1 MKLINHSCY
10 WLSLEIHI
18 KLFFTYKV
26 SNMTWIFTKLIT
38 ICIIYPSFT
47 NGIYPYFH
55 NNMWV
60 TKFSWFYSI
69 YDRSIQNKF
78 FFDVTHG
85 RFCNL
90 LRSVGRVLY
99 SFEKRRWALCHKND
113 KSLRH
118 LICWKRARVNGYC

>member
-18 KLFFTYKV
+18 ELFFTYKV
-26 SNMTWIFTKLIT
+26 SNMTWIVTKLIT
-38 ICIIYPSFT
+38 VCIIYLSLHLYNRYT
-47 NGIYPYFH
+47 QKYI
-55 NNMWV
+55 WA

-69 YDRSIQNKF
+69 YDRSIQDKF

>member
-1 MKLINHSCY
+1 MAGAAGMFPENKRFWKSALPK
-10 WLSLEIHI
+10 I
-18 KLFFTYKV
+18 KDYFD
-26 SNMTWIFTKLIT
+26 
-38 ICIIYPSFT
+38 IYE
-47 NGIYPYFH
+47 
-55 NNMWV
+55 
-60 TKFSWFYSI
+60 
-69 YDRSIQNKF
+69 NKF

-118 LICWKRARVNGYC
+118 LICWKRAKSEWLLLGAVSLFMFRIHFT